1 MIEKNNIQ
9 PKDRA
14 ILAMSLLTITGSILL
29 WIAI

>member
-9 PKDRA
+9 PKDWA
-14 ILAMSLLTITGSILL
+14 ILAMGLLTITGSILL